1 MPQVSGTVGR
11 IPEASGAWVRLVL
24 NAPPANVLSM
34 EMVSDLGEALAQIGA
49 EQGIKLVTIEGAGEH
64 FSYGASVPEHLPP
77 AVKDMLP
84 AFHGLIRALL
94 DVPAPTAAIVRGRC
108 LGGGFEVALA
118 CDLIFAADNAK
129 FGVPEVTL
137 GVFPPAAAA
146 LLPARIGT
154 ARSARAVITGEV
166 LPAPWWSEAGLLT
179 QVSPADRLEADVRDW
194 FTRHAAPRSA
204 VALSHASRA
213 LREGLRA
220 TALPALAAV
229 EQQYLK
235 ALIFTHDGLEGCKA
249 FVEKRAPQWQD
260 R

>member
-1 MPQVSGTVGR
+1 MSGTVTR
-11 IPEASGAWVRLVL
+11 IVESSGAWVRLIL
-24 NAPPANVLSM
+24 NAPPGNVLSM
-34 EMVSDLGEALAQIGA
+34 DMVADLRDELAQIGA
-49 EQGIKLVTIEGAGEH
+49 DHGVKLVSLEGAGEH

-84 AFHGLIRALL
+84 AFHGLIRALFE
-94 DVPAPTAAIVRGRC
+94 VPAPTAAIVRGRC

-118 CDLIFAADNAK
+118 CDLIFAAESAVL
-129 FGVPEVTL
+129 GVPEVTL

-146 LLPARIGT
+146 LLPGRIGA
-154 ARSARAVITGEV
+154 ARASRAVIAGEA
-166 LPAPWWSEAGLLT
+166 LPASWWSDTGLLT
-179 QVSPADRLEADVRDW
+179 HVSPAARLDADVRDW
-194 FTRHAAPRSA
+194 FARHAAPRSA

-213 LREGLRA
+213 ARESLRA
-220 TALPALAAV
+220 TALPALAAL

-249 FVEKRAPQWQD
+249 FVEKRAPEWQD